1 MKNKNHLK
9 LTSNI
14 IDQYDEN
21 FKKNLKI
28 NTFYG
33 KNVYVSQNIHPR
45 IRRVYQMFGD
55 LGGTSMNGWPD
66 DKKFTHIFIISEKDY
81 NGLKNGELSEDVLF
95 IESLINKQ
103 QTKKAN
109 KEGTLSSKIKIVK
122 FESFKKYCEVRKA
135 GKFQQWNKTEE
146 FDFQKE
152 IFSHFHKE

>member
-81 NGLKNGELSEDVLF
+81 EDLNDRNLSDDVAY
-95 IESLINKQ
+95 IEKLINSQ
-103 QTKKAN
+103 QTIVDRKEN
-109 KEGTLSSKIKIVK
+109 KLTSKIKIVK
-122 FESFKKYCEVRKA
+122 FSTFKEYCAKRKS
-135 GKFQQWNKTEE
+135 GNFQPKDFTSDL
-146 FDFQKE
+146 DFQKE
-152 IFSHFHKE
+152 IYKWYNQE